1 MAADVVVIGAGIS
14 GLTCA
19 GRLAGAGLDVIV
31 YEGRD
36 RVGGRIRTF
45 HPADGG
51 RPAELGAQVVH
62 GTRNPVHE
70 IVGEENTQIVSRDV
84 TAGAIVGGV
93 RRDMSVLARGQN
105 APWALQRQL
114 NVAPGLDDAGVDK
127 WLMARGLTDAEEAAA
142 REWFRQHWAADPDL
156 LSTRAVAAA
165 HRGDDAFD
173 DAEYTVRGGFE
184 QLPRLLARDLEV
196 RTGCPVSSVRW
207 RRGGIKAVTGEEVAA
222 GSAVVVTVP
231 CAVVSAG
238 GLVIEDLP
246 PGKAAAAAAL
256 RPGDGYC
263 AVVTFSRP
271 APDTATV
278 FDADG
283 ARGFVSSQAG
293 RPEVLVVAK
302 AGAAATVR
310 HAQDLAAFL
319 RPALPWT
326 AGARVVE
333 STVAD
338 WGGDRYS
345 LGAFTHAGFGAAQA
359 AAVWARPVADTL
371 FFAGEAT
378 VAGTRLPW
386 VQGAMAS
393 GIRAA
398 GQILEVARK

>member
-1 MAADVVVIGAGIS
+1 MAP
-14 GLTCA
+14 
-19 GRLAGAGLDVIV
+19 GRDQ
-31 YEGRD
+31 GRD
-36 RVGGRIRTF
+36 R
-45 HPADGG
+45 
-51 RPAELGAQVVH
+51 
-62 GTRNPVHE
+62 
-70 IVGEENTQIVSRDV
+70 
-84 TAGAIVGGV
+84 
-93 RRDMSVLARGQN
+93 RG
-105 APWALQRQL
+105 
-114 NVAPGLDDAGVDK
+114 
-127 WLMARGLTDAEEAAA
+127 
-142 REWFRQHWAADPDL
+142 
-156 LSTRAVAAA
+156 
-165 HRGDDAFD
+165 
-173 DAEYTVRGGFE
+173 
-184 QLPRLLARDLEV
+184 
-196 RTGCPVSSVRW
+196 
-207 RRGGIKAVTGEEVAA
+207 VAA
-222 GSAVVVTVP
+222 GSAVVITVP

-263 AVVTFSRP
+263 ARRYLLP
-271 APDTATV
+271 GQAPDTAIV

-283 ARGFVSSQAG
+283 ARGFVSSQAKPSP
-293 RPEVLVVAK
+293 RYWSSPRRAPLRRC
-302 AGAAATVR
+302 GAR
-310 HAQDLAAFL
+310 RISPRSSRQ
-319 RPALPWT
+319 ALPWT

-359 AAVWARPVADTL
+359 ATVWARPVADTL